1 MKKIFGL
8 LFILSVIIF
17 SCKKDTQAPAVP
29 VITYSAWSS
38 CTNGVQ
44 TRTYTVSGGTAT
56 APADSLTR
64 ACDYSSISTGSWK
77 VTADSV
83 YVAQVNQTF
92 DILNDTAFYQVCEI
106 DDVYTFNANNTYN
119 LADAGTVCSPD
130 GSTSGTW
137 AISANKFI
145 WDGDTQNPFPI
156 VFFSS
161 SKMILNYS
169 STLTQGGVTYNYTLK
184 TTYTKL

>member
-17 SCKKDTQAPAVP
+17 SCKKDTPAPAAP
-29 VITYSAWSS
+29 VITYSAWSA
-38 CTNGVQ
+38 CNNGTQ

-64 ACDYSSISTGSWK
+64 ACDYSSLSTGSWK
-77 VTADSV
+77 VSTDSV
-83 YVAQVNQTF
+83 YVVQVNQTF
-92 DILNDTAFYQVCEI
+92 DILNDTAFYQACEI
-106 DDVYTFNANNTYN
+106 DDTYTFNANNTYTYS
-119 LADAGTVCSPD
+119 DAGVSCSPD
-130 GSTSGTW
+130 GSGSGTW
-137 AISANKFI
+137 SISANKFI
-145 WDGDTQNPFPI
+145 WDGDTQNPLSI

-161 SKMILNYS
+161 TKMIHNYS
-169 STLTQGGVTYNYTLK
+169 STFQQGGVTYNFTVK